1 VAGSGKIANNENMGN
16 MNMMKF
22 CKTLLTIV
30 AFLLPGLN
38 YAAAPIVIK
47 FSYVTAPNT
56 PKGKAAERFKRSV
69 EMDTQGRV
77 KIELYPDGKLFKD
90 DDEMAALQRGA
101 VEMLA
106 PALSKFSP
114 LGVSEFGLFDLP
126 YIFPD
131 KKTLYRVMDGDI
143 GKRIFAKLAPKGM
156 LGLAY
161 WDNGFKQISA
171 NRAVI
176 RVKDFKGLKIRI
188 QASNKVLE
196 AEMRALGAQP
206 KVFSSG
212 KQYAALKEGAADGA
226 ENTVSN
232 FYTLKLYEVQKH
244 LTLSNHSYLG
254 YAVVVNKMFW
264 DKLPPDI
271 RTILEQNMKE
281 ATEYQ
286 RRIAQDENDAAVLRV
301 MQATEIHTLPENIR
315 QEWIKTLLPVHKEA
329 EDIVGKENLSAIY
342 AITAQTDK
350 EERERKQ
357 KKSGGVSSR

>member
-1 VAGSGKIANNENMGN
+1 MAGSGKITNEIIIIYVD
-16 MNMMKF
+16 MNMIKF
-22 CKTLLTIV
+22 SKALLTIV

-38 YAAAPIVIK
+38 YAADPIVIK

-56 PKGKAAERFKRSV
+56 PKGKAAETFKRSV
-69 EMDTQGRV
+69 EIDTQGRV
-77 KIELYPDGKLFKD
+77 KIELYPNGQLYKD
-90 DDEMAALQRGA
+90 NEEMGALQRGA
-101 VEMLA
+101 VQMLA

-114 LGVSEFGLFDLP
+114 LGVDEFGLFDLP
-126 YIFPD
+126 YIFPN
-131 KKTLYRVMDGDI
+131 KKAVYRVMDSDV
-143 GKRIFAKLAPKGM
+143 GKRIFAKLEPKGM

-188 QASNKVLE
+188 QASNKILE
-196 AEMRALGAQP
+196 AEMRTLGAQP
-206 KVFSSG
+206 KVFGAS
-212 KQYAALKEGAADGA
+212 KQYAALKEGGADGA

-254 YAVVVNKMFW
+254 YAVVVNKKFW
-264 DKLPPDI
+264 DNLPPDI
-271 RTILEQNMKE
+271 RTILEQDMKE

-329 EDIVGKENLSAIY
+329 EDIVGKENLNAIY
-342 AITAQTDK
+342 AITAQLDK
-350 EERERKQ
+350 EDREHKQ
-357 KKSGGVSSR
+357 QVNKKK

>member
-1 VAGSGKIANNENMGN
+1 
-16 MNMMKF
+16 
-22 CKTLLTIV
+22 
-30 AFLLPGLN
+30 
-38 YAAAPIVIK
+38 
-47 FSYVTAPNT
+47 
-56 PKGKAAERFKRSV
+56 
-69 EMDTQGRV
+69 
-77 KIELYPDGKLFKD
+77 
-90 DDEMAALQRGA
+90 
-101 VEMLA
+101 
-106 PALSKFSP
+106 
-114 LGVSEFGLFDLP
+114 
-126 YIFPD
+126 
-131 KKTLYRVMDGDI
+131 MDGDI

-188 QASNKVLE
+188 QASNKILE
-196 AEMRALGAQP
+196 AEMRTLGAQP
-206 KVFSSG
+206 KVFGAS
-212 KQYAALKEGAADGA
+212 KQYAALKEGGADGA

-254 YAVVVNKMFW
+254 YAVVVNKKFW

-329 EDIVGKENLSAIY
+329 EDIVGKENLNAIY
-342 AITAQTDK
+342 AITAQLDK
-350 EERERKQ
+350 EDREHKQ
-357 KKSGGVSSR
+357 QVNKKK